1 MSGYLYILYN
11 EAFKQYSEKY
21 GDDVY
26 KLGMTI
32 DLKKRMKGYTTSFI
46 DDCKILYSIHTPDC
60 FKAERI
66 LFYLLRSERINTK
79 REFFSVSLERCKK
92 IFDKI
97 SECEQKELNAIYNQ
111 ICIRMVPKEVST
123 QLDPLK
129 VEEIVTKWTPTE
141 YTDNLPYDEFFE
153 RFRFRPKHP
162 EMWYGKG
169 YVDSE
174 QREFLKITSAV
185 KNDEEISL
193 DKLSI

>member
-11 EAFKQYSEKY
+11 DAFKQYSEKY
-21 GDDVY
+21 GEHVY

-46 DDCKILYSIHTPDC
+46 DDCKILHSIHTPDC

-66 LFYLLRSERINTK
+66 LFYLLRNERINTK
-79 REFFSVSLERCKK
+79 REFFNVSLDRCKK

-97 SECEQKELNAIYNQ
+97 AECDQKQLNAIYNQ
-111 ICIRMVPKEVST
+111 ICIRMVPKKVLE
-123 QLDPLK
+123 QLDPESNDK
-129 VEEIVTKWTPTE
+129 KIEDFVNNWTATE

-153 RFRFRPKHP
+153 RFRFRPKNP

-169 YVDSE
+169 YIDSE
-174 QREFLKITSAV
+174 QQEFLKLT
-185 KNDEEISL
+185 KTT
-193 DKLSI
+193 K